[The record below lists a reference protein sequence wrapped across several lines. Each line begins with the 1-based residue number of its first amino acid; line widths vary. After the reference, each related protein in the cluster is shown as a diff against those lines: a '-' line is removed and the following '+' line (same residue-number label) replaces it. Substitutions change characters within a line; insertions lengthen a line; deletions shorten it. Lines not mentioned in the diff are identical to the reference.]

1 MILNNCNYRLIK
13 DIFYPGRC
21 MVIIESK
28 NDKETNYKKIAGDIV
43 L

>member
-1 MILNNCNYRLIK
+1 MILNKCINKQII

-28 NDKETNYKKIAGDIV
+28 NDKKTNYKKIAGDIV